1 MLRLDGSPD
10 VMPALAPQ
18 HAVEPYGE
26 VVGDLSAFDRSVVAP
41 LIKRFVDV
49 AVAGVALALLLP
61 LMLLVAAA
69 VWAGD

>member
-1 MLRLDGSPD
+1 MS
-10 VMPALAPQ
+10 
-18 HAVEPYGE
+18 
-26 VVGDLSAFDRSVVAP
+26 LSRAA
-41 LIKRFVDV
+41 KRFVDV